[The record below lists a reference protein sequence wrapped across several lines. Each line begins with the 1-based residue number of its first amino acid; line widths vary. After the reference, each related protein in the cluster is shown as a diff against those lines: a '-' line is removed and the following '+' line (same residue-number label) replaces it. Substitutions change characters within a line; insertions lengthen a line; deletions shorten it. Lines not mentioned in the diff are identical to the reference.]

1 MFDLVLKLDSYLF
14 QFINSYLSNPILD
27 VIFVFFHKPHNHLWF
42 IVFILFLTSFYIY
55 KERRKA
61 VFVIIFLIIGI
72 TITDQ
77 IGRGI
82 KYLELRYRPYVKEKI
97 VNVPEAIYLPKI
109 DTNYKKTESSKK
121 SFPSNHAANIVLL
134 SSLLSYIY
142 NSKKKYFITFA
153 ILVGISR
160 IYVGVHYP
168 LDVIAGAI
176 LGITISYLMIKLL
189 EKLEINLAKYHQEA

>member
-42 IVFILFLTSFYIY
+42 IIFIISLTSFYIY

-82 KYLELRYRPYVKEKI
+82 KHLELRYRPYVKEKI

-168 LDVIAGAI
+168 LDVIAGAT
-176 LGITISYLMIKLL
+176 LGVTISYLMIKLL